1 MVGAVKLPEHEHRRS
16 GQKPRKK
23 ALDDEGF
30 RATAAAADALRK
42 ITGRDLGL
50 DPEKWRKWWEE
61 NKPKF
66 RQDR

>member
-1 MVGAVKLPEHEHRRS
+1 LDCLRATKAI
-16 GQKPRKK
+16 KPLIN

-42 ITGRDLGL
+42 ITGQDLGL

-61 NKPKF
+61 NKEKF
-66 RQDR
+66 RKDR